1 MKEELKEVGKEVLIE
16 TVRVIG
22 YTLVLILIAAINNG
36 LDSNKS

>member
-16 TVRVIG
+16 MLRVIG
-22 YTLVLILIAAINNG
+22 YTLVLILITAINKG